1 MTAWNTAN
9 PNDLLPEAL
18 VTAVSTI
25 TDTITGALES
35 AASALSLPSFP
46 SLPSPPSTAAA
57 VINAV
62 LNTLESLLEGG
73 RIHTLVVPI
82 AKTVPRQPAP
92 ALPPTLEDLEN
103 TLALTLGP
111 SDTIAADAYA
121 NMIAKTGGNA
131 GFYNAFAES
140 LMDPADP
147 NRPQYDNQSDA
158 VAMTVLLIGAPRYSS
173 ITSAASMLDQLTL
186 PKSGNGTAARTVPI
200 PQNVRARVVGSSTA
214 PSIGV
219 RIDWDVPP
227 TVFSSPY
234 FPGVSTTVRNYAVI
248 RSTDPRAQSARSV
261 LDFFSTQT
269 LTEGMTNGK
278 NKVIAVGA
286 GRNSAYLDTDA
297 SLDPKIPVYYCV
309 AWENNVN
316 EAGSS
321 AVLPFDRVSN
331 VAKVEVKAPT
341 PPQTG
346 KSPDWVATESAIEAF
361 PPIARAAQTLIE
373 ETRVLLASAGGTS
386 TGRLGDAMKLAS
398 SASQR
403 LSARA
408 TELLNDVT
416 QLSTALSRPIPSL
429 YVTQM
434 SSGTGGN
441 AFLLKE
447 LAKRLGD
454 RSDATRPPFDNGEY
468 VCGVCF
474 VAGAPRLA
482 DLEATIAF
490 FGALF
495 GPADAANPLMG
506 LLAAIDIAVTQAETS
521 VFGPDMQP
529 LPVGTVVNPITGK
542 PPATTSSVTISDAG
556 TPVETDSPAN
566 PNAGDTNVTPTSELC

>member
-1 MTAWNTAN
+1 VTAWNTVD
-9 PNDLLPEAL
+9 PNDLLPQPL
-18 VTAVSTI
+18 VSAVSAL
-25 TDTITGALES
+25 TDVITGALES
-35 AASALSLPSFP
+35 AAGALSLPSFP
-46 SLPSPPSTAAA
+46 SLPSPPSTAA
-57 VINAV
+57 VVVETI
-62 LNTLESLLEGG
+62 LKTLESLLKGG

-82 AKTVPRQPAP
+82 AKTIPRQSAP
-92 ALPPTLEDLEN
+92 ALPPTLGDLEAS
-103 TLALTLGP
+103 LALTLGP

-121 NMIAKTGGNA
+121 SMIAKTGGNA

-186 PKSGNGTAARTVPI
+186 PKSGNGTASRTVPI
-200 PQNVRARVVGSSTA
+200 PQNVRTRVVGSSTA

-234 FPGVSTTVRNYAVI
+234 FPGIATTVRRYAVI
-248 RSTDPRAQSARSV
+248 RSTSPKAQSARSV
-261 LDFFSTQT
+261 LDFFSTQA
-269 LTEGMTNGK
+269 LTEGMSNDK
-278 NKVIAVGA
+278 SKVIAIGA
-286 GRNSAYLDTDA
+286 GRNSAFLDTDA
-297 SLDPKIPVYYCV
+297 PLDPKVPVYYCV
-309 AWENNVN
+309 AWENTVN

-331 VAKVEVKAPT
+331 VAKIEVKAPT

-346 KSPDWVATESAIEAF
+346 KSPDWVATESAIAAF
-361 PPIARAAQTLIE
+361 PPLARAAQTLIE
-373 ETRVLLASAGGTS
+373 ETRVILASAGGTS
-386 TGRLGDAMKLAS
+386 KSRLSDAMKLAA
-398 SASQR
+398 SASDR

-454 RSDATRPPFDNGEY
+454 RSDDTRPPFDNGEY

-482 DLEATIAF
+482 DLAATIAF
-490 FGALF
+490 FDALF
-495 GPADAANPLMG
+495 GPATSANPLMG
-506 LLAAIDIAVTQAETS
+506 LLAAIDTAVTQAEEA

-529 LPVGTVVNPITGK
+529 LPPGTVVNPLTGK
-542 PPATTSSVTISDAG
+542 PPTAPTVTIADSG
-556 TPVETDSPAN
+556 TPVDTESPAN
-566 PNAGDTNVTPTSELC
+566 PNAGDTNVTPMSERC

>member
-1 MTAWNTAN
+1 VSAWNTVD
-9 PNDLLPEAL
+9 PNDLLPQPL
-18 VTAVSTI
+18 VAAVSSL
-25 TDTITGALES
+25 TDVITGALES
-35 AASALSLPSFP
+35 ASGALSLPSFP
-46 SLPSPPSTAAA
+46 TLPSLPSTSA
-57 VINAV
+57 VVIETI
-62 LNTLESLLEGG
+62 LKTLESLLKGG

-82 AKTVPRQPAP
+82 AKTIQRQPAP
-92 ALPPTLEDLEN
+92 ALPPTLGDLEAS
-103 TLALTLGP
+103 LALTLGP
-111 SDTIAADAYA
+111 SDTVAADAYA

-173 ITSAASMLDQLTL
+173 ITAAASMLDQLTL

-200 PQNVRARVVGSSTA
+200 PQNVRTRVVGSSTA

-234 FPGVSTTVRNYAVI
+234 FPGVATTVRRYAVI
-248 RSTDPRAQSARSV
+248 RSTNPKAQSARSV
-261 LDFFSTQT
+261 LDFFSTQA
-269 LTEGMTNGK
+269 LTEGMSNDK
-278 NKVIAVGA
+278 SKVIAIGA
-286 GRNSAYLDTDA
+286 GRNSAYLDTEA
-297 SLDPKIPVYYCV
+297 PLDPKVPVYYCV
-309 AWENNVN
+309 AWENTVN
-316 EAGSS
+316 EAGSA

-331 VAKVEVKAPT
+331 VAKIEVKAPT

-346 KSPDWVATESAIEAF
+346 KSPDWVATESAIAAF
-361 PPIARAAQTLIE
+361 PPLARAAQTLIE
-373 ETRVLLASAGGTS
+373 ETRVILASSGGTS
-386 TGRLGDAMKLAS
+386 KSRLSGAMKLAA
-398 SASQR
+398 SASTR

-408 TELLNDVT
+408 SELLDDVT

-454 RSDATRPPFDNGEY
+454 RSDSTRPPFDNGEY

-482 DLEATIAF
+482 DLAATIAF
-490 FGALF
+490 FEALF
-495 GPADAANPLMG
+495 GPATAANPLMG
-506 LLAAIDIAVTQAETS
+506 LLAAIDTAVTQAEAA

-529 LPVGTVVNPITGK
+529 LPPGTVVNPITGK
-542 PPATTSSVTISDAG
+542 PPTTPTVTIADSG
-556 TPVETDSPAN
+556 TPVSTESPAN
-566 PNAGDTNVTPTSELC
+566 PNAGDTNVTPPSELC

>member
-1 MTAWNTAN
+1 VTAWNTVD
-9 PNDLLPEAL
+9 PNDLLPQPL
-18 VTAVSTI
+18 VAAVSSLTDVI
-25 TDTITGALES
+25 TSALES
-35 AASALSLPSFP
+35 ASGALSLPSFP
-46 SLPSPPSTAAA
+46 SLPSPPSTAAV
-57 VINAV
+57 VIETI
-62 LNTLESLLEGG
+62 LKTLESLLKGG

-82 AKTVPRQPAP
+82 AKTIPRRPAP
-92 ALPPTLEDLEN
+92 ALPPTLGDLEAS
-103 TLALTLGP
+103 LALTLGP
-111 SDTIAADAYA
+111 SDTVAADAYA
-121 NMIAKTGGNA
+121 NMVAKTGGNA

-173 ITSAASMLDQLTL
+173 ITAAASMLDQLTL
-186 PKSGNGTAARTVPI
+186 PKSGNGTAARTVPV
-200 PQNVRARVVGSSTA
+200 PQNVRTRVVGSSAA

-234 FPGVSTTVRNYAVI
+234 FPGVATTVRRYAVI
-248 RSTDPRAQSARSV
+248 RSTSPKAQSARSV

-269 LTEGMTNGK
+269 LTEGMANDK
-278 NKVIAVGA
+278 SKVIAIGA
-286 GRNSAYLDTDA
+286 GRNSAFLDTDA
-297 SLDPKIPVYYCV
+297 PLDPKVPVYYCV
-309 AWENNVN
+309 AWENTVN

-331 VAKVEVKAPT
+331 VAKIEVKAPT

-346 KSPDWVATESAIEAF
+346 KSPDWVATESAIAAF
-361 PPIARAAQTLIE
+361 PPLARAAQTLIE
-373 ETRVLLASAGGTS
+373 ETRVILASSGGTS
-386 TGRLGDAMKLAS
+386 KSRLSGAMKLAA
-398 SASQR
+398 SASDR

-454 RSDATRPPFDNGEY
+454 RSDSTRPPFDNGEY

-474 VAGAPRLA
+474 VAGASRLA
-482 DLEATIAF
+482 DLAATIAF
-490 FGALF
+490 FEALF
-495 GPADAANPLMG
+495 GPATAANPLMG
-506 LLAAIDIAVTQAETS
+506 LLAAIDTAVTQAEAA

-529 LPVGTVVNPITGK
+529 LPPGTVVDPITGK
-542 PPATTSSVTISDAG
+542 PPATSTVTVADSG
-556 TPVETDSPAN
+556 TPVSTESPEN